1 MATATIADRRQAVA
15 ALAAERRGQGGS
27 GRFWKRALV
36 ALLALACL
44 SLLVMWLLGFFSTP
58 QAVAELAQIV
68 DQQIVEYDRA
78 ARGEVPFNSGAAFG
92 TVMQKMRDVPREYRE
107 QQMGRLWEARERA
120 EMGSYFALPADK
132 RQAELDRRI
141 KVDEDRRK
149 AWQAERE
156 RRDQRRGDA
165 RTASTVG
172 DRGGPGGGA
181 GGGGGGPG
189 GGGGGGPGGGGGGGG
204 GGGPGGGGGGPPS
217 GRRSS
222 GTEQSRNERSKQR
235 IDRSTPEQRAQ
246 QSEYRRALEE
256 RRTKLGI
263 PPSRRG

>member
-189 GGGGGGPGGGGGGGG
+189 GGGGGGPGGGGGG
-204 GGGPGGGGGGPPS
+204 PPS

>member
-58 QAVAELAQIV
+58 QAVAEMAQIV

-92 TVMQKMRDVPREYRE
+92 IVMQKMRDVPREYRE

-120 EMGSYFALPADK
+120 EMGSYFALPPDK

-149 AWQAERE
+149 AWQADRE

-165 RTASTVG
+165 RTASTGG

-181 GGGGGGPG
+181 
-189 GGGGGGPGGGGGGGG
+189 GGG